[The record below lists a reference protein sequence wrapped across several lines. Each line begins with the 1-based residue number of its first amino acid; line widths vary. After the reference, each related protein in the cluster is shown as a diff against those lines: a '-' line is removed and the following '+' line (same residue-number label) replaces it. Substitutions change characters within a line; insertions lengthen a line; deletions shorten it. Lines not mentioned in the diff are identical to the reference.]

1 MNLFKK
7 YVKLMNSDQKFR
19 FFLIISLSLFSG
31 VLELFGLSLIIPIIT
46 LILDPD
52 SFINFINEIDFLSFL
67 KKFTKENLVV
77 LLMGFSVFFYIAK
90 NFYIFFVNWINAN
103 FLVKFSTSITSSIF
117 QNYLKKNY
125 TYFTKKNISF
135 FLKTLDGDAVIIN
148 NNLNLMGKVIVETF
162 TIVLICSFLLF
173 IQPVVMLSTVI
184 FFIFGSGIFL
194 YIIKKKTKIWAK
206 DRDEMAKAKIQS
218 IKQTFESIK
227 DLKLLNVENIFAK
240 KFNDQNSIFYKANL
254 KQSLM
259 TIVPRLWIEIITVL
273 ATIIL
278 VGVIIYFSKKIAPL
292 EIIPLLG
299 LYVGASFK
307 MIPSFNSI
315 ITGTQ
320 SLRFSKPILD
330 EYYKILFEDNAE
342 DEKIQNLENII
353 FKKRIILKNVSFG
366 YENNKLLLENASLE
380 INLGDKIGIFAK
392 SGSGKSTVLDIITG
406 ILKPSSGNIYVD
418 ERNINSGL
426 RSWRNI
432 LLYLSQKTVFLND
445 TIKSNILLGSTK
457 FDENLFVQAIINAQ
471 LEDFINGLPKKEN
484 TFIGENAVMLS
495 GGERQRLALARL
507 FYLERDFII
516 LDESTSAIDKR
527 TEEKILKNIFNV
539 FSKKTIII
547 ASHDTRVL
555 KYCNKVYSIKDKNI
569 LLNNSN

>member
-1 MNLFKK
+1 
-7 YVKLMNSDQKFR
+7 
-19 FFLIISLSLFSG
+19 
-31 VLELFGLSLIIPIIT
+31 
-46 LILDPD
+46 
-52 SFINFINEIDFLSFL
+52 
-67 KKFTKENLVV
+67 
-77 LLMGFSVFFYIAK
+77 
-90 NFYIFFVNWINAN
+90 
-103 FLVKFSTSITSSIF
+103 
-117 QNYLKKNY
+117 
-125 TYFTKKNISF
+125 
-135 FLKTLDGDAVIIN
+135 
-148 NNLNLMGKVIVETF
+148 
-162 TIVLICSFLLF
+162 
-173 IQPVVMLSTVI
+173 
-184 FFIFGSGIFL
+184 
-194 YIIKKKTKIWAK
+194 
-206 DRDEMAKAKIQS
+206 MAKAKIQS

-259 TIVPRLWIEIITVL
+259 LIVPRLWIEAITVF

-278 VGVIIYFSKKIAPL
+278 VGVIIFFSKKIAPL

-315 ITGTQ
+315 ITGAQ

-330 EYYKILFEDNAE
+330 EYIKILFEDNAE

-353 FKKRIILKNVSFG
+353 FKKSIILKNVSFS
-366 YENNKLLLENASLE
+366 YENNKLLVEKVTLE

-406 ILKPSSGNIYVD
+406 ILKPCSGNIYVD
-418 ERNINSGL
+418 GRDIHTGL

-445 TIKSNILLGSTK
+445 TIKANILLGSVK
-457 FDENLFVQAIINAQ
+457 FDENLFVQAIKNAQ

-484 TFIGENAVMLS
+484 TFIGENAVLLS

-507 FYLERDFII
+507 FYLERDFVI

-527 TEEKILKNIFNV
+527 SEEKILRNIFNV

-547 ASHDTRVL
+547 VSHDKRVL
-555 KYCNKVYSIKDKNI
+555 RYCDKVYSIKDKNI